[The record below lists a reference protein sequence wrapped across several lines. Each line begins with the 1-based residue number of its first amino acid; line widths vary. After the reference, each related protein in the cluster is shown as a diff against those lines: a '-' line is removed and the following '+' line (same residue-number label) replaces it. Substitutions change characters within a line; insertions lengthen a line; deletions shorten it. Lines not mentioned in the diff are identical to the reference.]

1 MEIQAFKFD
10 LVIPLKCQGSSQ
22 LVHLHALTVSNL
34 VGFCPCHI
42 LQGRL
47 KHITL
52 FYNAKAFSQFF
63 VREGTQSERSW
74 PGHLTFV
81 RQVLTSPAS
90 SYGQWERGST
100 VGPRGV
106 LPSVSLF
113 HEVQ

>member
-63 VREGTQSERSW
+63 VRGDAIRKKLASPFNLCSTN
-74 PGHLTFV
+74 
-81 RQVLTSPAS
+81 VLTSPAS
-90 SYGQWERGST
+90 SSANGKEAQQ
-100 VGPRGV
+100 
-106 LPSVSLF
+106 LI
-113 HEVQ
+113 